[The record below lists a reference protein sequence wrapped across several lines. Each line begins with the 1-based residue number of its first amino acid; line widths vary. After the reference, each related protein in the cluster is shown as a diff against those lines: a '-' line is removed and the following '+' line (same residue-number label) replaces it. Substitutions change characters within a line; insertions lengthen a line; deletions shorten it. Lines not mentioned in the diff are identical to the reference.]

1 MKGSILTFAISEIA
15 ISGLAQAQI
24 IPSEFAS
31 ILIQLP
37 VVGLFAWYVLYSNK
51 QNREW
56 LDRLLGILLEIQDQ
70 RHARTIELF
79 EKILE
84 RIDIRQNQ
92 TSDRVEL
99 MTQQLAIN
107 TSTVNESMRM
117 GELAEELKK
126 LIVDK

>member
-1 MKGSILTFAISEIA
+1 MKASFLTFAISELMLT
-15 ISGLAQAQI
+15 GLAQAQI

-37 VVGLFAWYVLYSNK
+37 VVGLFAWYVLHSNK

-56 LDRLLGILLEIQDQ
+56 LEHLLETQDA
-70 RHARTIELF
+70 RHTRTIELF

-84 RIDIRQNQ
+84 RMDIRQNQ
-92 TSDRVEL
+92 MADRIEL
-99 MTQQLAIN
+99 ITQQLAIN
-107 TSTVNESMRM
+107 TSTVNESMRL

-126 LIVDK
+126 LVKIGE

>member
-1 MKGSILTFAISEIA
+1 MKFGFLTFAISELA
-15 ISGLAQAQI
+15 LTGLAQAQI

-37 VVGLFAWYVLYSNK
+37 VVGLFAWYVLHSNK

-56 LDRLLGILLEIQDQ
+56 LDHLMETQDA
-70 RHARTIELF
+70 RHTRTIELF

-84 RIDIRQNQ
+84 RMDIRQNQ
-92 TSDRVEL
+92 MADRVEII
-99 MTQQLAIN
+99 TQQLAIN

-117 GELAEELKK
+117 GELAEELKALVK
-126 LIVDK
+126 KGD

>member
-1 MKGSILTFAISEIA
+1 MKLGVLTFAISELVLT
-15 ISGLAQAQI
+15 GLAQTQI
-24 IPSEFAS
+24 IPGEITS

-37 VVGLFAWYVLYSNK
+37 VVGLFAWYVLHSNK

-56 LDRLLGILLEIQDQ
+56 LDHLMETQDE
-70 RHARTIELF
+70 RHKRTLELF

-92 TSDRVEL
+92 MADRVEAI
-99 MTQQLAIN
+99 TQQLAIN

-117 GELAEELKK
+117 GELAEELKG
-126 LIVDK
+126 IVKGD